1 MDPREILGRKL
12 SRSFPHKTFAAPPRR
27 RLVSQQ
33 INLCPVFSVSL
44 ASSEIITII
53 IAVYL
58 FALASSLAG
67 RVVAG
72 VKESDRLQVN
82 LRNAIITTLV
92 I

>member
-1 MDPREILGRKL
+1 M
-12 SRSFPHKTFAAPPRR
+12 
-27 RLVSQQ
+27 
-33 INLCPVFSVSL
+33 SL

-72 VKESDRLQVN
+72 IRESDRLQVN